1 MSRIVVVKIGGSLLR
16 SGAATS
22 LLRTLPKRTDAQLAI
37 VPGGG
42 SFADAVR
49 AVQSEHHLSE
59 AAAHHM
65 ALLAMDM
72 SARMVVDL
80 ADGFD
85 VAATLEEFDVSWSRG
100 AIPVWAPARMA
111 SADANIPESWDMTSD
126 SLSVWLAARLG
137 ALRLVVVKS
146 CPVPESMR
154 ADAAGLA
161 AAGIVDGCFPKAV
174 AECDCD
180 WIVVCGATAALEVI
194 GSAS

>member
-22 LLRTLPKRTDAQLAI
+22 LLRALPKLTDVRLAI

-42 SFADAVR
+42 TFADTVR
-49 AVQSEHHLSE
+49 AAQSEHHLSE

-80 ADGFD
+80 ADGFV
-85 VAATLEEFDVSWSRG
+85 VATTPEEFDLSWSRG
-100 AIPVWAPARMA
+100 TIPVWAPARMA

-137 ALRLVVVKS
+137 ASRLVVVKS

-154 ADAAGLA
+154 ADAAALA
-161 AAGIVDGCFPKAV
+161 AAGIVDGCFPEAV
-174 AECDCD
+174 ADCRFE
-180 WIVVCGATAALEVI
+180 WVVVSGAEAALTAI
-194 GSAS
+194 ASAA